1 MGGVALLDYMYACL
15 FHFCYDA
22 SYGAI
27 EPFLFRLVVVVC
39 SAHMMWRSLLN
50 STLEITFG
58 FD

>member
-1 MGGVALLDYMYACL
+1 MYACL

-22 SYGAI
+22 SYGAV

-39 SAHMMWRSLLN
+39 SAHIMWRSLLN